1 MVSLRTKKSKRS
13 RSPVAAT
20 DSNVARNPANTRG
33 TSSLQIGMT
42 MAVRAPA
49 SIGSLPALAPEMR
62 YLSRPVSSSRKPI
75 RAVQNPADTQQ
86 NKIPNRIRMLVCN
99 A

>member
-1 MVSLRTKKSKRS
+1 M
-13 RSPVAAT
+13 AAT
-20 DSNVARNPANTRG
+20 DSKVARRPANTRG

-49 SIGSLPALAPEMR
+49 SIGSLPALLPEMR

-75 RAVQNPADTQQ
+75 NAVQKPAETQQ
-86 NKIPNRIRMLVCN
+86 NRIPNRIRMLVCN
-99 A
+99 AYGQT